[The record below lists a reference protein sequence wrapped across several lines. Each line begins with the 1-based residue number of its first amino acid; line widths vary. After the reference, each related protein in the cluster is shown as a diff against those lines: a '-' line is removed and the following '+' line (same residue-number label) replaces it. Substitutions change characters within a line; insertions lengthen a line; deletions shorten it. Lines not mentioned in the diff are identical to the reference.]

1 MSMERKGI
9 KILYLLNFIMILFSS
24 CMTGSSTHGKAEMR
38 TICLVPVGRI
48 EQRLLTYLSYQIEKI
63 FPFSVKMD
71 EALLQ
76 PGYAYNKRRGQYK
89 SDLILTKL
97 QKVDREEA
105 EKILGVVDLDLY
117 TPGLNFVFG
126 QASMGGKVALIAL
139 PRLRQEFYRLP
150 KDKKLY
156 YSRAIKEA
164 VHELGHTFGLGHCKK
179 RKCVMHFS
187 NSLADT
193 DYKGK
198 KFCDDCLNKLSFEES
213 ER

>member
-1 MSMERKGI
+1 M
-9 KILYLLNFIMILFSS
+9 KILYLLNFIMVLFST
-24 CMTGSSTHGKAEMR
+24 CMTGSSAHGKAEMR

-48 EQRLLTYLSYQIEKI
+48 EQRLLTYLSCQIEKI

-71 EALLQ
+71 EALLH
-76 PGYAYNKRRGQYK
+76 PGYAYNERRDQYK
-89 SDLILTKL
+89 SDLILTRL
-97 QKVDREEA
+97 QKLNLEGA

-126 QASMGGKVALIAL
+126 QASLGGKVALIAL

-156 YSRAIKEA
+156 YSRVVKEA
-164 VHELGHTFGLGHCKK
+164 VHELGHTFGLDHCKK
-179 RKCVMHFS
+179 RECVMHFS

-198 KFCDDCLNKLSFEES
+198 GFCDDCLNKLSFEES
-213 ER
+213 KR